1 MDVARRVGKDGLM
14 NVLAGTNGSSGAE
27 KATEFGFAYCR
38 AFNANLYILYVVS
51 TKSDE
56 DKDKNIKNGM
66 RVLGR
71 LKIRGADLG
80 VPMATLLEAGEPHD
94 NICEAAK
101 RLKCDMI
108 VIGNSEKGR
117 GLFGASTAE
126 QVFKNAH
133 CTVTVVK

>member
-1 MDVARRVGKDGLM
+1 M
-14 NVLAGTNGSSGAE
+14 NVIAGSNGTSGSE
-27 KATEFGFAYCR
+27 KATEFAFSYCR
-38 AFNANLYILYVVS
+38 ALGANFYVLYVVS
-51 TKSDE
+51 TKSEE

-80 VPMATLLEAGEPHD
+80 VPMATLLEAGEPHE
-94 NICEAAK
+94 NIIEAAK

-117 GLFGASTAE
+117 GLFGASTSE
-126 QVFKNAH
+126 QIFKNAH
-133 CTVTVVK
+133 CTVTVVR

>member
-1 MDVARRVGKDGLM
+1 M
-14 NVLAGTNGSSGAE
+14 NVLAGTNGTAGSE
-27 KATEFGFAYCR
+27 KATEFAFQYCR
-38 AFNANLYILYVVS
+38 AFGANFYALYVVS

-80 VPMATLLEAGEPHD
+80 VPMATLLEAGEPND

-117 GLFGASTAE
+117 GLFGSSTAE